1 MVSPLRLKTLDRFA
15 RRAAW
20 ILAATVVLAAGLS
33 APARADWSF
42 SRSCVGS
49 WGMHNCVFN
58 WREYPRDPHLRY
70 AAGPVGEGERGEAL
84 ARDRKWLDYCK
95 PVLVKDRYGV
105 SRYRYAKPGCEFG
118 RAED

>member
-1 MVSPLRLKTLDRFA
+1 MVSLLRSTMERFV

-20 ILAATVVLAAGLS
+20 FPFALVAVSIVQA
-33 APARADWSF
+33 APAQADWSL

-58 WREYPRDPHLRY
+58 WRDYPRDPHLRY

-84 ARDRKWLDYCK
+84 ARDRKWLAYCK

-105 SRYRYAKPGCEFG
+105 SRYRYARPGCEFG
-118 RAED
+118 RSED